1 MLPNV
6 HVHASVVQ
14 ISDVAEEE
22 AVVATGE
29 ESLMELGA
37 NKVRIQS
44 SCFSNFRQ
52 FEVVIELEISQI
64 LTIRLLNTERTVSV
78 GVLRVTIAQSQLSSG
93 LYHMIPHVRLMFG
106 FLFIAQQRMTL
117 KSRPQPCIL

>member
-44 SCFSNFRQ
+44 SCFSTLRQ
-52 FEVVIELEISQI
+52 FE
-64 LTIRLLNTERTVSV
+64 LTLDWKHHRS
-78 GVLRVTIAQSQLSSG
+78 
-93 LYHMIPHVRLMFG
+93 
-106 FLFIAQQRMTL
+106 
-117 KSRPQPCIL
+117 

>member
-14 ISDVAEEE
+14 ISEAAEEE

-37 NKVRIQS
+37 NKVG
-44 SCFSNFRQ
+44 
-52 FEVVIELEISQI
+52 
-64 LTIRLLNTERTVSV
+64 IRHSV
-78 GVLRVTIAQSQLSSG
+78 SQLYDNSNSPLIG
-93 LYHMIPHVRLMFG
+93 NITDPDHP
-106 FLFIAQQRMTL
+106 IAEH
-117 KSRPQPCIL
+117 